1 MSGERGGSVRSESVQ
16 HVSPASAADSVVA
29 SQRTLMTISDASV
42 NSNNNNNN
50 NNNAQDDI
58 YCAVIMTTRSL
69 REFTRFI

>member
-42 NSNNNNNN
+42 NNNNNNN

-69 REFTRFI
+69 